1 MEEREIGPETLLAET
16 NYFQCLEHLVKQN
29 LVSKR
34 GEMKSIAA

>member
-1 MEEREIGPETLLAET
+1 MEEREIRLETLLAET
-16 NYFQCLEHLVKQN
+16 NTFQRLDHLVKQN